1 MLAQSLLTFKY
12 VYSNFLLRIY
22 HLLKK
27 KHKDTHRSCL
37 HVAILKLHTHTHT
50 HTHYTFSSFCC
61 PEDVPFQKIIPLQR
75 TCYFSLRTQ

>member
-27 KHKDTHRSCL
+27 KNHKDTHTSCP
-37 HVAILKLHTHTHT
+37 HVAILKLHTHTTLFHL
-50 HTHYTFSSFCC
+50 FA
-61 PEDVPFQKIIPLQR
+61 VQR
-75 TCYFSLRTQ
+75 MFLFKKLFIYREHVISH